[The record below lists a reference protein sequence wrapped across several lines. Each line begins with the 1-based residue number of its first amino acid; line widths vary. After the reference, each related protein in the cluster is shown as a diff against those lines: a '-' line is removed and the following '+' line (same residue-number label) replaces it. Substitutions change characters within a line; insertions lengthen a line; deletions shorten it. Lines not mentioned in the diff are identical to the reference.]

1 MSPTDTIT
9 LYLQKFFNI
18 DLRADVG
25 ARHYEMRI

>member
-1 MSPTDTIT
+1 MTPTD

>member
-1 MSPTDTIT
+1 MTPTDTIV
-9 LYLQKFFNI
+9 YLQKFFNI